1 MKIYFNTI
9 LGLTLTIVFTACG
22 SELYTKKELR
32 TQIVPEALKGK
43 IWTLRK
49 IYSEKILD
57 SSMTDEFN
65 NSNGT
70 KNCSFTF
77 QFADKGELIMTFKEH
92 KFRGVYLVGTQ
103 NTFKF
108 LFSGFREKIVWTTNP
123 ECKITPTQLG
133 YVFNRQS
140 EVQFKIEGDTLTLQN
155 TTGDNLVLTANS
167 N

>member
-70 KNCSFTF
+70 KNCSLFIWWVLRIHLSF
-77 QFADKGELIMTFKEH
+77 CLADSARKSFGRPILNAKSRPRSSDM
-92 KFRGVYLVGTQ
+92 
-103 NTFKF
+103 F
-108 LFSGFREKIVWTTNP
+108 L
-123 ECKITPTQLG
+123 
-133 YVFNRQS
+133 
-140 EVQFKIEGDTLTLQN
+140 
-155 TTGDNLVLTANS
+155 TGKVKCNLK
-167 N
+167 

>member
-1 MKIYFNTI
+1 MKISLRAI
-9 LGLTLTIVFTACG
+9 CSLTFWIVLASCG

-32 TQIVPEALKGK
+32 TQIVPAALKDE

-49 IYSEKILD
+49 ICSEKILD
-57 SSMTDEFN
+57 SSTTDEFN

-70 KNCSFTF
+70 ENCSFTF
-77 QFADKGELIMTFKEH
+77 QFAGKGELIMTFKEH
-92 KFRGVYLVGTQ
+92 KFRGVYLVGGQ
-103 NTFKF
+103 NNFKL

-133 YVFNRQS
+133 YVFNRES

-155 TTGDNLVLTANS
+155 TSGDTLVLTANA